1 MGLIKQKDKLR
12 TIISGEIQD
21 VIYYAAWKTE
31 WNALHKIQGRTD
43 IPLNEE
49 GRLMA
54 EKAWE
59 EYKDLHIDVCYCSPL
74 IRAVETAQIVLKNR
88 KIPIIKDER
97 LMEMSFGDYEGIENS
112 FAIPDCPINI
122 LFQKPGEYHESI
134 GGAETWEELFARTG
148 AFLKEA
154 IEPQLQEEKDILI
167 VGHGAMN
174 ASIIC
179 QVKGMPIE
187 EFWSAG
193 LEQCKIL
200 EL

>member
-1 MGLIKQKDKLR
+1 MLYIMRHG
-12 TIISGEIQD
+12 
-21 VIYYAAWKTE
+21 KTE

-54 EKAWE
+54 EKACE

-122 LFQKPGEYHESI
+122 LFQKPREYHESI

-148 AFLKEA
+148 AFLKEV
-154 IEPQLQEEKDILI
+154 IDPQLQEGKDILI

-193 LEQCKIL
+193 LEQCKIYGKAHKNNWCL
-200 EL
+200 KIHRHRLFR